1 MHDHTHT
8 CTHAQTR
15 TNANT
20 HAHAQALF
28 DFVALLCNL
37 LAIHVHNKNEALFGG
52 SKFIERGETGVE
64 SWSVRDDELMFRLV
78 ERRRA

>member
-1 MHDHTHT
+1 MHDQTHT
-8 CTHAQTR
+8 CTRAQAR

-28 DFVALLCNL
+28 DFVALL
-37 LAIHVHNKNEALFGG
+37 LAIHVHNKNGALFGG
-52 SKFIERGETGVE
+52 SKFIESGETGVE
-64 SWSVRDDELMFRLV
+64 SWLVRDDELMFRLA

>member
-1 MHDHTHT
+1 MHDQTHT
-8 CTHAQTR
+8 CTRAQAR
-15 TNANT
+15 TNANK

-28 DFVALLCNL
+28 DFVALL

-52 SKFIERGETGVE
+52 SKFIESGETGVE
-64 SWSVRDDELMFRLV
+64 SWSVRDDELMFRLA